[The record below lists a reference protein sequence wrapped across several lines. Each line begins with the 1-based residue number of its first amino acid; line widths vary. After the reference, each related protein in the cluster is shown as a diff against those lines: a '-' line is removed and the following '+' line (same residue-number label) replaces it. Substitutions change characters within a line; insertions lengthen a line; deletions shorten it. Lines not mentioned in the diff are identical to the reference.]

1 MAIIKDTSY
10 RLWAVFKHNHFNT
23 VYRMISPKF
32 SVAYQ
37 RKRLF
42 TPDDDFIDLDIASV
56 GSKSVVISVHGLE
69 GSSQSSYILS
79 LAYFLNTKQI
89 DVISVNLRGCSG
101 EDNKRIYAYHSG
113 FTSDLDFIIQEVIK
127 QFNYQDISLVGYSL
141 GGNLVLK
148 YLGEYADKI
157 PDKVK
162 SCVSVSAPCDLE
174 DSSLQLAKKGNVI
187 YMNTF
192 LKTLKIK
199 ALKKINRF
207 PDFKLD
213 ADKISKAKDF
223 TAFDNYFT
231 APIFGYQSAE
241 DYWHQNSCLKFIP
254 KINKPTL
261 ILSAL
266 DDPFFTEKCFPYKE
280 VKSHRYVDLK
290 ATQYGGHV
298 GFNSTFNKQHNLWC
312 ETQIYNYLKP
322 YLSYSQ

>member
-1 MAIIKDTSY
+1 MAIISDITYKH
-10 RLWAVFKHNHFNT
+10 WALFKHKHFNT
-23 VYRMISPKF
+23 VYRIISSKF
-32 SVAYQ
+32 KVAYQ

-56 GSKSVVISVHGLE
+56 GSKSVVISIHGLE

-79 LAYFLNTKQI
+79 LAHFLNTKHV

-101 EDNKRIYAYHSG
+101 IDNNQIYAYHSG
-113 FTSDLDFIIQEVIK
+113 FTSDLHVIIQEVIK
-127 QFNYQDISLVGYSL
+127 QYHYQDISLVGYSL

-174 DSSLQLAKKGNVI
+174 DSSLQLAKKGNAI

-207 PDFKLD
+207 PDFNLD
-213 ADKISKAKDF
+213 TDRISQAKDF
-223 TAFDNYFT
+223 ADFDNYFT
-231 APIFGYQSAE
+231 APIFGFKSAE
-241 DYWHQNSCLKFIP
+241 NYWHHNSCLPFIP
-254 KINKPTL
+254 NIKKPSLL
-261 ILSAL
+261 ISAL
-266 DDPFFTEKCFPYKE
+266 DDPFFSKKSFPFNEAKNHKYF
-280 VKSHRYVDLK
+280 DLK
-290 ATQYGGHV
+290 VTKYGGHV
-298 GFNSTFNKQHNLWC
+298 GFNSTFYKHHNLWC
-312 ETQIYNYLKP
+312 ETQIFNYLKP
-322 YLSYSQ
+322 YFSDSQ